1 MKNKQI
7 IVVLSLILTAV
18 CLMFYTHIAFAETAE
33 SKTSPPTLQ
42 KIAPKTYYYNY
53 NIQEVEKVPEGGG
66 EAETFYQYNYVT
78 IKGAPT
84 KMKVLNAIAEAES
97 STNTEAVEGVAVE
110 RTAAQEKLAQISTM
124 SYAQID
130 THIDATFGGLSTA
143 QKACLKTLY
152 KAVLALIKNMDLE

>member
-1 MKNKQI
+1 MKKLI
-7 IVVLSLILTAV
+7 TILTVILFLSPA
-18 CLMFYTHIAFAETAE
+18 IALAETAE
-33 SKTSPPTLQ
+33 SKISPPTLQ

-53 NIQEVEKVPEGGG
+53 NIQEVQKPPEGGG
-66 EAETFYQYNYVT
+66 DAETWYTYNYVT
-78 IKGAPT
+78 IKGTPT
-84 KMKVLNAIAEAES
+84 RMKVLNAIAEAES
-97 STNTEAVEGVAVE
+97 STSTAAVEGVATE

-124 SYAQID
+124 SYSQID

>member
-1 MKNKQI
+1 MKKLI
-7 IVVLSLILTAV
+7 TILTAIFFLSPV
-18 CLMFYTHIAFAETAE
+18 IALAETAE
-33 SKTSPPTLQ
+33 SKSSPPTLQ

-53 NIQEVEKVPEGGG
+53 NIQEVQKDEG
-66 EAETFYQYNYVT
+66 TFYQYNYVT
-78 IKGAPT
+78 IKGTPT
-84 KMKVLNAIAEAES
+84 RMKVLNAIAEAES
-97 STNTEAVEGVAVE
+97 STNTEAVEGVATE

-130 THIDATFGGLSTA
+130 THIDATFSGLSTA